1 MPFTPLHMGP
11 GLALKSVLQ
20 ARFSLLVFGWAQIVM
35 DLQPLYAMVTGRGA
49 LHGITHTYAGATVLA
64 GIAALSGR
72 YLGTWGLRRIGETR
86 FLPIGWT
93 AATTGALV
101 GTWSHV
107 LLDSL
112 MHFDIQP
119 WAPFA
124 AGNALQHRVP
134 LEALHLFCLGSGLAG
149 GLACLLL
156 VWRTRPD
163 SKEQAPE

>member
-11 GLALKSVLQ
+11 GLAFKAALQ
-20 ARFSLLVFGWAQIVM
+20 ARFSLVVFGWAQIVM
-35 DLQPLYAMVTGRGA
+35 DLQPLHAMVTGRGV

-64 GIAALSGR
+64 VVAALSGR
-72 YLGTWGLRRIGETR
+72 YLGTWGLRRIRETR
-86 FLPIGWT
+86 FLPIGWP
-93 AATTGALV
+93 AALSGALI

-124 AGNALQHRVP
+124 SGNALQHRVTID
-134 LEALHLFCLGSGLAG
+134 ALHLFCLGSGLLG
-149 GLACLLL
+149 GLACLRL
-156 VWRTRPD
+156 VWRRSPP
-163 SKEQAPE
+163 EEAPNK